1 MSNAYREASSPPR
14 LDTAHMASKSDRA
27 SGSADDPFAV
37 DQADAT
43 GQCLY
48 GSAMAGSCLLQSWPP
63 GRTRASAC
71 PAEPQELKP
80 VVFDLIGPPGPG
92 RHDAADRR
100 QAGLD
105 EIGRIERHAGAIAS
119 ALERCESVFTRHGRS
134 AANWNARSRNRGSR
148 MLFTV
153 QNCEL
158 MLRATALGRM
168 QNLHLR
174 RLLPGHGTQP
184 DACCVP
190 FCDLDGAAQIWPP
203 SRVHSVRSAGGV
215 GPGSDLRSRSH
226 QHEWRFSTRAAS
238 VHRTGV

>member
-1 MSNAYREASSPPR
+1 MTPSPSIRRTR
-14 LDTAHMASKSDRA
+14 L
-27 SGSADDPFAV
+27 GSAFMGRRWPAV
-37 DQADAT
+37 ACSSHGRRGEHAQALA
-43 GQCLY
+43 L
-48 GSAMAGSCLLQSWPP
+48 PN
-63 GRTRASAC
+63 R
-71 PAEPQELKP
+71 QESKP

-105 EIGRIERHAGAIAS
+105 EIGRIERHAGTIAS
-119 ALERCESVFTRHGRS
+119 ALEGCESVFTRHGRS

-153 QNCEL
+153 QNCES

-174 RLLPGHGTQP
+174 GLLPGHGTQP

-238 VHRTGV
+238 VHRTGL